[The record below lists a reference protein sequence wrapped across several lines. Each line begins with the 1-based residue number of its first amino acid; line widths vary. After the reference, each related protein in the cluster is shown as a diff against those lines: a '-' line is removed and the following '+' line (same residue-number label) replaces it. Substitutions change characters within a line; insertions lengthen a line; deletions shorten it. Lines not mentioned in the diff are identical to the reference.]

1 SQVIAL
7 LSRMK
12 ATSLILLLTQIHCAY
27 AFWHKGEPEEK
38 LDLKGIIE
46 RWEYPVEVHQV
57 TTSDG
62 YILDLFRIPR
72 GRNERKSSEPCTRH
86 AILFNHGLAL
96 SGAQWALNMPNQS
109 AAFVFADAGFDVF
122 LLNQRGTT
130 YGRKHTKMGSGFFNN
145 EFWQF
150 TLDEMANSDVPAVI
164 DKVLALNGNKQLYYV
179 GHNQG
184 NLVGFMMLADNPQY
198 NRKVKKLFALAPV
211 GAVHYAKG
219 AVRAAFLIHNIFRPI
234 TALYTSVLGAHEIF
248 FNPFPWLYRTIVE
261 FVCKKPLI
269 GLICKDVVDLTLGH
283 VGPQLNVSRTPVYFS
298 HVPSGSSTWTFL
310 HYAQNAQAKKAMHF
324 DYGNPLKNFQ
334 KHGRVSIWV
343 TPHPYNYSQ
352 IDTEIYLFWSRNDW
366 LATPNDIVHPLIPS
380 LGKGVIKGSFE
391 FPEYNHLHYAVA
403 TTTKERVYQPIID
416 IIVKDGPMPMCAGES

>member
-1 SQVIAL
+1 
-7 LSRMK
+7 
-12 ATSLILLLTQIHCAY
+12 Y
-27 AFWHKGEPEEK
+27 AFWHQGDPEEK

-46 RWEYPVEVHQV
+46 RWEYPVEMHQV

-62 YILDLFRIPR
+62 YVLDLYRIPR
-72 GRNERKSSEPCTRH
+72 GRNEWKSSEPCVRH
-86 AILFNHGLAL
+86 AILFNHGLAS

-109 AAFVFADAGFDVF
+109 AAFVFADAGFDVY

-130 YGRKHTKMGSGFFNN
+130 YGRQHTKMGSGFFDND
-145 EFWQF
+145 FWQF

-164 DKVLALNGNKQLYYV
+164 DTVLALNGNKQLYYV

-198 NRKVKKLFALAPV
+198 NRKVKKMFALAPV

-219 AVRAAFLIHNIFRPI
+219 AVRAAFFIHNIFRPV

-269 GLICKDVVDLTLGH
+269 GL
-283 VGPQLNVSRTPVYFS
+283 VGDFFLELISTYYHPYLKQSRAPVYVS
-298 HVPSGSSTWTFL
+298 HFPAGTSTWTWL
-310 HYAQNAQAKKAMHF
+310 HYAQIQQAKMPMHF
-324 DYGNPLKNFQ
+324 DYGNAVKNFQ
-334 KHGRVSIWV
+334 KHLRVSV
-343 TPHPYNYSQ
+343 TFAPHPYNYSR
-352 IDTEIYLFWSRNDW
+352 ISTEIYLYWSQNDW
-366 LATPNDIVHPLIPS
+366 LATPKDIANVLVPS

-391 FPEYNHLHYAVA
+391 IPEYNHLDFAIA
-403 TTTKERVYQPIID
+403 TTAKERLYLPIID
-416 IIVKDGPMPMCAGES
+416 IIHEEEPTPMCV